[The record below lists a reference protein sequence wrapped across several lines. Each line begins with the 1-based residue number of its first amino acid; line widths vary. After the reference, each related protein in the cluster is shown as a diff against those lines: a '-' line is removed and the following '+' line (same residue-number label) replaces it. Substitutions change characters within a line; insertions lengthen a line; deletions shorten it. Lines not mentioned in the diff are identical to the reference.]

1 MSATLRILLVVV
13 SLFTLFIVIKKIRK
27 AQLQI
32 EYTLFWVFF
41 CGVLVLLS
49 IFPGVAV
56 WFSNFLGLQ
65 SPSNLIFLVI
75 IFVLV
80 IKLFNQ
86 TLEIS
91 RLDSKIQK
99 LVQHE
104 ALKEKEESEE

>member
-1 MSATLRILLVVV
+1 MSVALRIMLVIV
-13 SLFTLFIVIKKIRK
+13 SLFTLFFVIKKIRK

-32 EYTLFWVFF
+32 EYTLFWIFF

-49 IFPGVAV
+49 IFPGIAI

-65 SPSNLIFLVI
+65 SPSNLVFLVI

-80 IKLFNQ
+80 VKLFNQ

-91 RLDSKIQK
+91 KLDMKFQK

-104 ALKEKEESEE
+104 ALKEKESLEK

>member
-13 SLFTLFIVIKKIRK
+13 SLFTLFIVVKKIRK

-41 CGVLVLLS
+41 CGILVLLS
-49 IFPGVAV
+49 IFPGIAV

-80 IKLFNQ
+80 VKLFSQ

-91 RLDSKIQK
+91 KLDTKIQK
-99 LVQHE
+99 LVQYE